1 MGMCCVKLLHG
12 HPGQLMCD
20 GSGPLCS
27 ADCAPCNQHTTAC
40 KVERKGG
47 EENVAKATY
56 LLAYIFVFKIH
67 LFEITGH
74 NDKDNLCCVDD

>member
-1 MGMCCVKLLHG
+1 MCEAA
-12 HPGQLMCD
+12 PW
-20 GSGPLCS
+20 SPWS
-27 ADCAPCNQHTTAC
+27 ADVMVAAYCALLTAPPATSTLTTAC

-47 EENVAKATY
+47 EEHVAKATY